1 MARKMESIKIETT
14 KDGMISI
21 SQDDP
26 YNDVGDNIIISPD
39 QVDILCQWLKEER
52 DKLKG
57 KE

>member
-14 KDGMISI
+14 KNGMISI
-21 SQDDP
+21 SQDDL
-26 YNDVGDNIIISPD
+26 YSDTDIIIIISPD

-52 DKLKG
+52 DKLKE

>member
-14 KDGMISI
+14 KHGMISI

-26 YNDVGDNIIISPD
+26 YNDVADQIIISPD

>member
-1 MARKMESIKIETT
+1 MTPKMESIKIETT
-14 KDGMISI
+14 EHGMISI

-26 YNDVGDNIIISPD
+26 YGDVGNQIIITPD

-52 DKLKG
+52 DKLKD